1 MKSEDVTVALDPT
14 MSHSAMMNHSDDM
27 VALAMQGKRGVLARL
42 IAARAEFQTMPI
54 KKSGHNKFAG
64 YSYFELGD
72 FLPAIQQMFNKWGLV
87 DVISFT
93 PEMATMTV
101 YDVIDGSSVTFTSPM
116 ADAQLK
122 GCHPIQNLGAVE
134 TYQRRYLYVT
144 AMSIVEHDALESVTG
159 SPQGQPTGE
168 TTQPVPSKKRA
179 VVGHTESKLF
189 VEGLVELA
197 QASAGLTDL
206 ANLWKQNQGRIDQ
219 IKAEEPSLF
228 KGLQGAFAEIKKQ
241 LSENIGASDE

>member
-1 MKSEDVTVALDPT
+1 MKSEDVTVTIDPT
-14 MSHSAMMNHSDDM
+14 MSLSAMLNHSDDM

-64 YSYFELGD
+64 YTYFELGD

-144 AMSIVEHDALESVTG
+144 AMSIVEHDSLESVTG

-168 TTQPVPSKKRA
+168 VIQPVPSKKQSTGNSDSR
-179 VVGHTESKLF
+179 LF

-197 QASAGLTDL
+197 QASTGLTDL
-206 ANLWKQNQGRIDQ
+206 ANLWKQNQRRIDQ

-228 KGLQGAFAEIKKQ
+228 KGLQIAFAEIKKQ
-241 LSENIGASDE
+241 LSSSIGASNE

>member
-1 MKSEDVTVALDPT
+1 MTNEEIEHSHMMVDTVVQSKS
-14 MSHSAMMNHSDDM
+14 
-27 VALAMQGKRGVLARL
+27 KGVFARL

-72 FLPAIQQMFNKWGLV
+72 FLPAIQQVFNKWGLV

-93 PEMATMTV
+93 EAEATMTI

-116 ADAQLK
+116 AEAQLK

-144 AMSIVEHDALESVTG
+144 ALAIVEHDALESVTG

-168 TTQPVPSKKRA
+168 VIQPVPSKKKT
-179 VVGHTESKLF
+179 VIGHTESKLF
-189 VEGLVELA
+189 MEGLIELA
-197 QASAGLTDL
+197 QASTSLTDL

-219 IKAEEPSLF
+219 IKGEEPDLF
-228 KGLQGAFAEIKKQ
+228 KGLQKAFAEIKKQ
-241 LSENIGASDE
+241 LSESIGA

>member
-1 MKSEDVTVALDPT
+1 MTNEQIEHSHVMVDTVVQSKS
-14 MSHSAMMNHSDDM
+14 
-27 VALAMQGKRGVLARL
+27 KGVFARL

-72 FLPAIQQMFNKWGLV
+72 FLPAIQMTFNKWGLV

-93 PEMATMTV
+93 ETEATMTI

-144 AMSIVEHDALESVTG
+144 AMAIVEHDALESVTG
-159 SPQGQPTGE
+159 SPQGQPTGKPYPTE
-168 TTQPVPSKKRA
+168 PVPFKRA
-179 VVGHTESKLF
+179 AGGVIAGHTESKLF
-189 VEGLVELA
+189 VEGLIELA
-197 QASAGLTDL
+197 QASTGLTDL

-228 KGLQGAFAEIKKQ
+228 KGLQKAFAEIKKQ
-241 LSENIGASDE
+241 LSESIGASNE

>member
-1 MKSEDVTVALDPT
+1 MTNENETMALDPSV
-14 MSHSAMMNHSDDM
+14 SHSDQLVLMGMS
-27 VALAMQGKRGVLARL
+27 GKRGVLARL

-64 YSYFELGD
+64 YTYFELGD
-72 FLPAIQQMFNKWGLV
+72 FLPAIQLAFNKWGLV

-101 YDVIDGSSVTFTSPM
+101 YDVIDGSFVTFTSPM
-116 ADAQLK
+116 AEAQLK

-144 AMSIVEHDALESVTG
+144 AMAIVEHDALESVTG

-168 TTQPVPSKKRA
+168 VIQPVPSKKKES
-179 VVGHTESKLF
+179 TESKLF
-189 VEGLVELA
+189 VEGLIELA
-197 QASAGLTDL
+197 QASTGLTDL

-219 IKAEEPSLF
+219 IKGEEPNLF
-228 KGLQGAFAEIKKQ
+228 KGLQTAFAEIKKQ
-241 LSENIGASDE
+241 LSENIGA

>member
-1 MKSEDVTVALDPT
+1 MSE
-14 MSHSAMMNHSDDM
+14 SHSHEMISS
-27 VALAMQGKRGVLARL
+27 VIQSKQRGVFARL
-42 IAARAEFQTMPI
+42 IAARTDFQTMPI

-72 FLPAIQQMFNKWGLV
+72 FLPVVQQLFNKWGLV

-93 PEMATMTV
+93 ETEATMTL
-101 YDVIDGSSVTFTSPM
+101 YDVIDGSFVTFTSPM
-116 ADAQLK
+116 AEAQLK
-122 GCHPIQNLGAVE
+122 GCHPIQNLGAVS
-134 TYQRRYLYVT
+134 TYQRRYLYTT
-144 AMSIVEHDALESVTG
+144 AMAIVEHDALESVTG
-159 SPQGQPTGE
+159 SPQGQPTGKSE
-168 TTQPVPSKKRA
+168 PVPFDQTVNKTDSRI
-179 VVGHTESKLF
+179 F

-219 IKAEEPSLF
+219 IKAEDKNLF

-241 LSENIGASDE
+241 LSNNIGASNE

>member
-1 MKSEDVTVALDPT
+1 
-14 MSHSAMMNHSDDM
+14 
-27 VALAMQGKRGVLARL
+27 
-42 IAARAEFQTMPI
+42 
-54 KKSGHNKFAG
+54 
-64 YSYFELGD
+64 
-72 FLPAIQQMFNKWGLV
+72 V

-144 AMSIVEHDALESVTG
+144 AMAIVEHDALESVTG

-168 TTQPVPSKKRA
+168 VIQPVPSKKRT

-219 IKAEEPSLF
+219 IKAEEPDLF
-228 KGLQGAFAEIKKQ
+228 KGLQKAFAEIKKQ
-241 LSENIGASDE
+241 LSESIGASNE

>member
-1 MKSEDVTVALDPT
+1 MSELGIQENSPSGGDSHLDKSHEL
-14 MSHSAMMNHSDDM
+14 
-27 VALAMQGKRGVLARL
+27 VALAMQTHKRGVLARL
-42 IAARAEFQTMPI
+42 IAARTEFQTIPI

-64 YSYFELGD
+64 YTYFELGD
-72 FLPAIQQMFNKWGLV
+72 FLPAIQHSFHKWGLV

-93 PEMATMTV
+93 ETTATMTV

-144 AMSIVEHDALESVTG
+144 AMAIVEHDALESVTG
-159 SPQGQPTGE
+159 SPQGQPTGKTE
-168 TTQPVPSKKRA
+168 PVPAAPKPTARN
-179 VVGHTESKLF
+179 TESTLF
-189 VEGLVELA
+189 AEGLMELA

-206 ANLWKQNQGRIDQ
+206 SNLWKQNQGRIDQ
-219 IKAEEPSLF
+219 IKTEDPALF
-228 KGLQGAFAEIKKQ
+228 KALQNSFAEIKQQHSAK
-241 LSENIGASDE
+241 IGN

>member
-1 MKSEDVTVALDPT
+1 MSELGIRENSPSGGDSHP
-14 MSHSAMMNHSDDM
+14 SHSHELVS
-27 VALAMQGKRGVLARL
+27 LAMQGKRGVRGVLARL
-42 IAARAEFQTMPI
+42 IAAREEFQRLPI

-72 FLPAIQQMFNKWGLV
+72 FLPTIQQMFNKWGLV

-144 AMSIVEHDALESVTG
+144 AMAIVEHDALESVTG
-159 SPQGQPTGE
+159 SPQGQPAGE
-168 TTQPVPSKKRA
+168 VIQPVPSKKQSAGNSDSR
-179 VVGHTESKLF
+179 LF

-197 QASAGLTDL
+197 QASTGLTDL
-206 ANLWKQNQGRIDQ
+206 ANLWKGSQGLSFRIDAPQ
-219 IKAEEPSLF
+219 KTPT
-228 KGLQGAFAEIKKQ
+228 
-241 LSENIGASDE
+241 

>member
-1 MKSEDVTVALDPT
+1 VF
-14 MSHSAMMNHSDDM
+14 
-27 VALAMQGKRGVLARL
+27 ARL

-72 FLPAIQQMFNKWGLV
+72 FLPAIQTAFNKWGLV

-93 PEMATMTV
+93 ETEATMTI
-101 YDVIDGSSVTFTSPM
+101 YDVIDGSFVTFTSPM

-144 AMSIVEHDALESVTG
+144 AMAIVEHDALESVTG
-159 SPQGQPTGE
+159 SPQGQPTGKTE
-168 TTQPVPSKKRA
+168 SNEPVPFKRA
-179 VVGHTESKLF
+179 AGGVIAGHTESKLF
-189 VEGLVELA
+189 VEGLIELA
-197 QASAGLTDL
+197 QASTGLTDL

-219 IKAEEPSLF
+219 IKGEEPTLF
-228 KGLQGAFAEIKKQ
+228 KGLQKAFAEIKKQ
-241 LSENIGASDE
+241 LSESIGASNE

>member
-1 MKSEDVTVALDPT
+1 MTNEAIEPSRMKVNTV
-14 MSHSAMMNHSDDM
+14 
-27 VALAMQGKRGVLARL
+27 MQSKAKGVFSRH
-42 IAARAEFQTMPI
+42 IAARAEFQSMPI

-72 FLPAIQQMFNKWGLV
+72 FLPAIQTAFNKWGLV

-93 PEMATMTV
+93 PEMATMTI
-101 YDVIDGSSVTFTSPM
+101 YDVIDGSSVVFTSPM

-144 AMSIVEHDALESVTG
+144 ALAIVEHDALESVTG

-168 TTQPVPSKKRA
+168 AIQPVPNKKP

-189 VEGLVELA
+189 VEGLIELA
-197 QASAGLTDL
+197 QASTGLTDL

-219 IKAEEPSLF
+219 IKGEEPNLF
-228 KGLQGAFAEIKKQ
+228 KGLQKAFAEIKKQ
-241 LSENIGASDE
+241 LSESIGATNV

>member
-1 MKSEDVTVALDPT
+1 MKSEDVTITLDP
-14 MSHSAMMNHSDDM
+14 MSHSDEL
-27 VALAMQGKRGVLARL
+27 VALAMQSRRGVFARL
-42 IAARAEFQTMPI
+42 IAAREEFQRLPI

-72 FLPAIQQMFNKWGLV
+72 FLPTIQQVFNKWGLV

-144 AMSIVEHDALESVTG
+144 AMAIVEHDALESVTG

-168 TTQPVPSKKRA
+168 VIQPVPFKKKPTSGGT
-179 VVGHTESKLF
+179 VIGHTESKLF
-189 VEGLVELA
+189 VEGLIELA
-197 QASAGLTDL
+197 QASTGLTDL

-219 IKAEEPSLF
+219 IKGTEPDLF
-228 KGLQGAFAEIKKQ
+228 KALQKAFAEIKKQ
-241 LSENIGASDE
+241 LSETIGATDE